1 MYFVVNPIQTLI
13 IRCHIVLLGWFIER
27 AWAACDNTSATM
39 IKLLPL
45 KFFNVLDVQVIYL
58 FLLSFFSFFHAS
70 HFLTLHYVR
79 ITGVG

>member
-1 MYFVVNPIQTLI
+1 MNFVVNPIQTLI
-13 IRCHIVLLGWFIER
+13 IRCHIVLLGWLIER
-27 AWAACDNTSATM
+27 AWAACDNTRATM

-45 KFFNVLDVQVIYL
+45 KFDVQVIYL